1 MDRNAIQ
8 FRALLSVSEFEKLFG
23 TGTSEKKT
31 GLGLVGLAAAISKA
45 EKGLVK
51 DCSTVTG

>member
-8 FRALLSVSEFEKLFG
+8 FRVLLCVTEFQKLYG

-31 GLGLVGLAAAISKA
+31 GLGLVGLAASISKA
-45 EKGLVK
+45 EKELVLGW
-51 DCSTVTG
+51 SAVTG